1 VGGFRRQLIWRTVY
15 GWIHFATSVH
25 GTAGLFVTGCQLFGG
40 TGIWSCTS
48 DRDTKTAFVPID
60 TLEVLRKVTTL
71 PITRWRFNAE
81 SEAVRHLGPMSQ
93 DFYEA
98 FGLGQDDKMISMLD
112 AQGVSLAAIQGLDQ
126 IVQEKDKRIDALE
139 KAVADLGRKLQ
150 LISARIG
157 IE

>member
-1 VGGFRRQLIWRTVY
+1 MGR
-15 GWIHFATSVH
+15 
-25 GTAGLFVTGCQLFGG
+25 
-40 TGIWSCTS
+40 
-48 DRDTKTAFVPID
+48 
-60 TLEVLRKVTTL
+60 
-71 PITRWRFNAE
+71 
-81 SEAVRHLGPMSQ
+81 
-93 DFYEA
+93 EA

>member
-1 VGGFRRQLIWRTVY
+1 MASQSGSTVAGGESNTATGSHSFAAGFRALAS
-15 GWIHFATSVH
+15 GNGSFAI
-25 GTAGLFVTGCQLFGG
+25 AAE
-40 TGIWSCTS
+40 
-48 DRDTKTAFVPID
+48 AFNG
-60 TLEVLRKVTTL
+60 VTTL
-71 PITRWRFNAE
+71 PWAVLVDN
-81 SEAVRHLGPMSQ
+81 SLAVRHLGPMSQ

>member
-1 VGGFRRQLIWRTVY
+1 V
-15 GWIHFATSVH
+15 A
-25 GTAGLFVTGCQLFGG
+25 
-40 TGIWSCTS
+40 
-48 DRDTKTAFVPID
+48 
-60 TLEVLRKVTTL
+60 VLVDNSL
-71 PITRWRFNAE
+71 
-81 SEAVRHLGPMSQ
+81 AVRHLGPMSQ

-98 FGLGQDDKMISMLD
+98 FGLGHDHKMISMLD